1 MYKVSLTIALLF
13 LVTVS
18 HGYEKNTQKDLYT
31 YCIEREGYINN
42 QSVMKCSYETS
53 LIYKNSI
60 NKSYKTLHKKL
71 LNINSTE
78 AKKLENSQKSWISYR
93 DDYCYLTAK
102 YVSTVDI
109 EYCPML
115 INKQRDLELQRL
127 LYSSDGILN
136 P

>member
-1 MYKVSLTIALLF
+1 MYKVLLTLASLC
-13 LVTVS
+13 LVTIS
-18 HGYEKNTQKDLYT
+18 HGYERNTQQDLYG
-31 YCIEREGYINN
+31 YCLEREGYINN
-42 QSVMKCSYETS
+42 QSVMKCSYEAS
-53 LIYKNSI
+53 LIYKKSI
-60 NKSYKTLHKKL
+60 NNSYKTLHKKL
-71 LNINSTE
+71 LNISPEE

-115 INKQRDLELQRL
+115 INRQRDIELQKL
-127 LYSSDGILN
+127 IYSSDGILN